1 MKLPL
6 ENFVQA
12 TMNTRTIKSAVNL
25 PTIVTMI
32 LLLPCYNETKSDMIA
47 QKKSSI
53 YIHIQKHV

>member
-6 ENFVQA
+6 ENLVQA

-47 QKKSSI
+47 QK
-53 YIHIQKHV
+53 